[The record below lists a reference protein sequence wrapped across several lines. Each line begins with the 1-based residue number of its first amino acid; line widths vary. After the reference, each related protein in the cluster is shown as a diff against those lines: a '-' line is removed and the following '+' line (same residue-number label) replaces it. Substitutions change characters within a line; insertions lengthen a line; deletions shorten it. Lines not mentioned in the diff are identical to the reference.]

1 MPGELVSITDQN
13 WLDVRTSTQTV
24 PMPFQHEVLLKECHV
39 AGTMHVDV
47 ILCKTQTLGV
57 GSPLVLKREPKNE
70 HDELAIRVETLAGER
85 IGWVPRKY
93 NDILARLM
101 DAGKLLVAKVS
112 QKELEDHWL
121 DLRIGIYLKDF

>member
-1 MPGELVSITDQN
+1 MAGELVSITDRN
-13 WLDVRTSTQTV
+13 WLDVRTSAQTL
-24 PMPFQHEVLLKECHV
+24 PMPFQHEILLKECHV
-39 AGTMHVDV
+39 AGTMHVDDV
-47 ILCKTQTLGV
+47 LFKTKAVDV

-70 HDELAIRVETLAGER
+70 HDELAIRVETSDGER

-112 QKELEDHWL
+112 HKELEDHWL
-121 DLRIGIYLKDF
+121 NLRIGIYLKDF